1 MHIVLVQI
9 QVKPESIAAFLELTL
24 DNARNSRLEPG
35 VARFDV
41 LQQQD
46 DPGRFVLVEVYH
58 QPQDQEKHRQTDHY
72 LRWRDGVKDMMAAD
86 RVGVRYTNIDPP
98 DEAWDAHAI

>member
-1 MHIVLVQI
+1 MHIVLVYI
-9 QVKPESIAAFLELTL
+9 HVKPESSAAFLALTL

-35 VARFDV
+35 VVRFDV

-46 DPGRFVLVEVYH
+46 DPARFVLVEVYH

-86 RVGVRYTNIDPP
+86 RVGVKYTNIDPP
-98 DEAWDAHAI
+98 DEEWYGRAV